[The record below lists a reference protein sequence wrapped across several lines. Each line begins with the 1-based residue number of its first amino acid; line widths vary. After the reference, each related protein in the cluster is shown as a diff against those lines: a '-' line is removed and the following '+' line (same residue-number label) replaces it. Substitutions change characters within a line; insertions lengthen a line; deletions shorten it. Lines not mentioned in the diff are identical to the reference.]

1 MASDKGDCDALI
13 CRPDATLDLRSGGDI
28 WCVINNVSDLAELNR
43 FDDVGIVISGGEEEK
58 IGVKNYD
65 EIDRIFEAISN

>member
-1 MASDKGDCDALI
+1 
-13 CRPDATLDLRSGGDI
+13 
-28 WCVINNVSDLAELNR
+28 VINNVSDLAELNR